1 MPGKIKKNTKY
12 KIQNI
17 DSLLIFQKV
26 DNYNCPFFTF
36 IKILFQRKNEKM
48 TCDDNAVN
56 SIF

>member
-17 DSLLIFQKV
+17 DSLLIFKKV

-36 IKILFQRKNEKM
+36 IKILFQRKTKK
-48 TCDDNAVN
+48 
-56 SIF
+56 